1 MKSVVIQT
9 DPVADMLSRIRNAMA
24 VGKGEVEMP
33 HSKLKENVAKVLV
46 KYGFLNDVKT
56 DKDGKFKILK
66 VAINPADESSKIT
79 KIARLSRPGRRLYA
93 SADKIPTVKHGRGII
108 VVSTSSGVMAST
120 DAKAK
125 GLGGEL
131 ICEVY

>member
-1 MKSVVIQT
+1 MKNVVIQT

-33 HSKLKENVAKVLV
+33 HSRLKENVAKILV
-46 KYGFLNDVKT
+46 KYGFLADVKT
-56 DKDGKFKILK
+56 DSDGKFKTLK
-66 VAINPADESSKIT
+66 VAINPSNESSKIT
-79 KIARLSRPGRRLYA
+79 RITRLSRPGRRVYA
-93 SADKIPTVKHGRGII
+93 SADKIPTVKRGRGII
-108 VVSTSSGVMAST
+108 VVSTSSGVMASP

-125 GLGGEL
+125 GVGGEL